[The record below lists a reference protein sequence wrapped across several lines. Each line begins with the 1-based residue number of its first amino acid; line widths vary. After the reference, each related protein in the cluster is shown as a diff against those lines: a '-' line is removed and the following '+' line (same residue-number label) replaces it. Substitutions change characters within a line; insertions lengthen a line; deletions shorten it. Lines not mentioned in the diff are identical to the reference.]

1 MSSSSYACAPLLTG
15 RSQQYRTFIFP
26 THAIATA
33 SANFTAA
40 ASHSVSFSSSLPPSS
55 STASG
60 SLSHVDRQGQPTMVD
75 VGGKVP
81 HGETRRR
88 AGEPCFVCV
97 PWLGRSISPVYV
109 LSLLVCCLPSTLT
122 HASTLNSSSISKL
135 RPSLFLTF
143 STHIA
148 SLSSPKKTGKKN
160 ILLFLDHK
168 FTRGQSPLPRRLP
181 ETNHG

>member
-1 MSSSSYACAPLLTG
+1 MRAVINRSKPAISNLHLSHTCNSDCLGELHG
-15 RSQQYRTFIFP
+15 RSLP
-26 THAIATA
+26 LGLLL
-33 SANFTAA
+33 
-40 ASHSVSFSSSLPPSS
+40 LPPTVLVHGFRVPLSCGPAG
-55 STASG
+55 TAHHGRRGRKGTARGNTEKGGG
-60 SLSHVDRQGQPTMVD
+60 SL
-75 VGGKVP
+75 
-81 HGETRRR
+81 
-88 AGEPCFVCV
+88 FVCV

-109 LSLLVCCLPSTLT
+109 LSLSVCCLPSTLI

-143 STHIA
+143 LTHIA
-148 SLSSPKKTGKKN
+148 SLSSPEKPGKKN